1 MNKEA
6 LKKISI
12 LSVAFGLS
20 ASPLVFASSQTDLT
34 AGAQGAEHQGT
45 MNNQPRG
52 AAAPTGNQEEWQEGG
67 GEGEG
72 PVHDVE
78 NQGQHHG
85 SHSTGQAETVTQPRG
100 AAVPTGN
107 KQEWQEGGGEDEGPV
122 EEVDIGAQAQGSH
135 ATHQDER
142 INSHPRGAA
151 EPTGNKEEWQEG
163 GGEDEGP
170 VVE

>member
-12 LSVAFGLS
+12 LGVALGLS
-20 ASPLVFASSQTDLT
+20 ASPLAFASSQNDSTT
-34 AGAQGAEHQGT
+34 GAHGAEHQET

-72 PVHDVE
+72 PVIDPE
-78 NQGQHHG
+78 NQGHHLE
-85 SHSTGQAETVTQPRG
+85 SHATGQSETVTQPRG
-100 AAVPTGN
+100 AAV
-107 KQEWQEGGGEDEGPV
+107 
-122 EEVDIGAQAQGSH
+122 
-135 ATHQDER
+135 
-142 INSHPRGAA
+142 
-151 EPTGNKEEWQEG
+151 PTGNKEEWQEG

-170 VVE
+170 VEEVDINTQTQGSHATHQGETIDSHPRGAAEPTGNTEEWQEGGGEQEGPVVE